1 MKKFVP
7 LVALLVACQ
16 LVLLSSAQANEATKK
31 ALNIKYQNWVKAYQN
46 ADINPIVRELTSD
59 FTAVLPG
66 KRTVKRAEFV
76 ASIRN
81 IFNYHLRTNFA
92 SARITNIKIE
102 KKRTIVT
109 VAQKLDIVL
118 SLNNDPHYYKK
129 SGVYRDTWVQS
140 SGQWKIKRSE
150 FVSGK
155 VTLNGK
161 PFQLNS

>member
-1 MKKFVP
+1 MKKYLQGFV
-7 LVALLVACQ
+7 LLMALQ
-16 LVLLSSAQANEATKK
+16 LVLLGSAHANQATQNAINT
-31 ALNIKYQNWVKAYQN
+31 KYQNWVKAYQN

-76 ASIRN
+76 ASARQVFDSI
-81 IFNYHLRTNFA
+81 LRTNSA

-102 KKRTIVT
+102 KNRTIVT
-109 VAQKLDIVL
+109 VAQKLDLVL
-118 SLNNDPHYYKK
+118 SINNDSNYYKE
-129 SGVYRDTWVQS
+129 SGTYRDTWVKV

-150 FVSGK
+150 FLSGR

-161 PFQLNS
+161 PIKF